1 VVILRV
7 DACLTGDYDVV
18 VVGAGHN
25 GLVCANYIAKHGL
38 RVAVFERRG
47 IAGGCCTTEELIPNA
62 PGFRVNGGA
71 IDHILIQRTPIIR
84 ELELDK
90 YGLRYISIEP
100 MFQVPFEDGS
110 VVTLYSDVEKTVK
123 EFSRFSEKDASRYEK
138 LAKEWLKE
146 EALLEA
152 FMLDAPPKID
162 ELLGLKGMAKIFL
175 RQPLLTRLPEVASV
189 DFNSMVRT
197 VLMSANQLL
206 REEFEEEH
214 VKVALS
220 SLFSLIFS
228 TSTPSMPGSGLM
240 VILHTMLYR
249 SGLKRPLGGSGKL
262 VEALAQSL
270 EAKGGRLFLGAE
282 VRRIAVRAG
291 AVEGVELA
299 DGRFV
304 TAKAIV
310 SSVDAQRT
318 LLKLVDPGAVS
329 PDLIRRLKNIRI
341 TSYGMTFHAALHTLP
356 RLKCSQK
363 EKVDVNS
370 GKLVALDTLDDIE
383 RAYYSANSEKRVSPK
398 PLLAVNHPTSYD
410 PSQAPLGKHV
420 LYCWAQFVPDE
431 SPMVWSKDYREFK
444 EDSYQKIYSRLVNF
458 WPELPEAMIEATVET
473 PADLEQRIWIQRG
486 NTQHIDP
493 TLEQLYY
500 YRPLPEL
507 SHYATPVKGLYLTG
521 AATHPGGGVSGMPGY
536 NTAKTV
542 LKEWRVTS

>member
-1 VVILRV
+1 VN
-7 DACLTGDYDVV
+7 ACLTSDYDVV

-25 GLVCANYIAKHGL
+25 GLVCANYLAKHGL
-38 RVAVFERRG
+38 RVAVFERRV
-47 IAGGCCTTEELIPNA
+47 IAGGCCTTEELIQNA

-71 IDHILIQRTPIIR
+71 IDHILIQRTPIIK
-84 ELELDK
+84 ELELER
-90 YGLRYISIEP
+90 YGLRYVSIEP

-110 VVTLYSDVEKTVK
+110 VVTFYSDVEKTVK
-123 EFSRFSEKDASRYEK
+123 EFSRFSEKDASRYGK

-152 FMLDAPPKID
+152 LMLDAPPRID

-175 RQPLLTRLPEVASV
+175 RQPLLTHLPEVASI

-228 TSTPSMPGSGLM
+228 TSTPNMPGSGLM
-240 VILHTMLYR
+240 VILHTMLYK

-270 EAKGGRLFLGAE
+270 EAKGGKLFLGAE
-282 VRRIAVRAG
+282 VRRIPVRSG
-291 AVEGVELA
+291 TVEGVELA
-299 DGRFV
+299 NGKLV
-304 TAKAIV
+304 SAKVVV
-310 SSVDAQRT
+310 SSIDAQRT
-318 LLKLVDPGAVS
+318 LLKMVDPGTVH
-329 PDLIRRLKNIRI
+329 PDLARRLENIRI

-363 EKVDVNS
+363 ERVDANS
-370 GKLVALDTLDDIE
+370 GKLVALETLDDIE
-383 RAYYSANSEKRVSPK
+383 RAYHFANSEKKISPK
-398 PLLAVNHPTSYD
+398 PLLAVNYPTSYD
-410 PSQAPLGKHV
+410 SSLAPLGKHV

-431 SPMVWSKDYREFK
+431 SPMVWNKDYHEFK
-444 EDSYQKIYSRLVNF
+444 RDAYHKIYSRLADF
-458 WPELPEAMIEATVET
+458 WPELPEAMIAATVET
-473 PADLEQRIWIQRG
+473 PADLEQRLWIQRG

-500 YRPLPEL
+500 YRPLPEM

-521 AATHPGGGVSGMPGY
+521 AATHPGGGISGMPGY
-536 NTAKTV
+536 NAAKAV
-542 LKEWRVTS
+542 LREWRVTD